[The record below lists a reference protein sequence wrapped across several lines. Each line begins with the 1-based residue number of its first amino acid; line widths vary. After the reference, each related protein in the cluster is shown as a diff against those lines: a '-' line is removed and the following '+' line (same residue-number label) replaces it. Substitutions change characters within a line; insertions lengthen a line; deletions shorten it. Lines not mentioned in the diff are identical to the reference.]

1 MTPFEVLAIGHKV
14 WEFGNEI
21 YEKYNDHKSEKR
33 DNFTESSSGVAVSKW
48 KHFDEKEF
56 CCPCCGEHR
65 ISKNLVDRLDFSRE
79 ISGIPMRVTSGYRC
93 KQYNRKVGGKP
104 RSSHLDGTASDIFCP
119 SGSIKATFLASF
131 FESGIKRVGI
141 YKNFIHVDVSE
152 KLPSPMVW
160 IGE

>member
-21 YEKYNDHKSEKR
+21 YEKYNDHQPEKR
-33 DNFTESSSGVAVSKW
+33 DNFTESSSGVAVSRW
-48 KHFDEKEF
+48 KHFNEKEF
-56 CCPCCGEHR
+56 SCPCCGENR
-65 ISKNLVDRLDFSRE
+65 ISRNLVDRLDFSRE
-79 ISGIPMRVTSGYRC
+79 ISGFPMRVSSGFRC
-93 KQYNRKVGGKP
+93 RRHNQKVKGKP
-104 RSSHLDGTASDIFCP
+104 RSSHLDGSACDIICP

-131 FESGIKRVGI
+131 FESGIRRIGI